1 MRNSSDAGRRAG
13 AEPCGSQ
20 RRWRALDLSMRPPPR
35 RRWVAELDTT
45 EFARATTSIIAQI
58 GDNERTGIVAAID
71 RRERASPPRASTEP
85 LRELFEFGN
94 RFGGPHGLHPRREN
108 DLIPHITGGI
118 QD

>member
-1 MRNSSDAGRRAG
+1 MVDPAHANM
-13 AEPCGSQ
+13 
-20 RRWRALDLSMRPPPR
+20 ALDMPRSSCSPGRHYSVATAADLKPDHARPKCIEQHLGIA
-35 RRWVAELDTT
+35 W
-45 EFARATTSIIAQI
+45 IITQI

-94 RFGGPHGLHPRREN
+94 QFGGPHGLHPRREN